1 MFRKIVASYVVSLV
15 LFSFVLGQTQI
26 TQTIYNST
34 FQKTKIAIP
43 DFKLQD
49 TSGLFDEGWSTLNQ
63 VLKQDIQNSGYFDVL
78 PETRIKMIKS
88 PFEGAIDFA
97 EWGSIEA
104 EHLVVGQII
113 NQDGGMR
120 VEVRLFEIQTQKT
133 ILAKAFKSKPSLA
146 RKTAHIIADDIMKYL
161 KNIEFATS
169 KIIFSK
175 DSLVTRKKETHNLKE
190 LYIMDYDGFNQYPIT
205 AGGIAISPS
214 ALRIDDQ
221 VLLAYCS
228 YEKAFTIEASY
239 GIFLKEGLRGEP
251 RKMFSDKGRR
261 AATPALSPDGK
272 KVVFSISQDGNVDL
286 WVMNLDGSDL
296 LRLTRHPS
304 VDTNPSWA
312 PGGNAILYTSDRT
325 GSPQIYRMD
334 ADGLNNQRITYENP
348 YNDGAVWNP
357 HYDYIAYVSRF
368 DNDFDVFVMDLKTTR
383 NYRLTV
389 KEGSNEDPCWSPD
402 GERICFSSNRS
413 GSWQLYV
420 VNRTDKDSLIQTTR
434 DGNNRTPIW
443 IR

>member
-1 MFRKIVASYVVSLV
+1 MATLI
-15 LFSFVLGQTQI
+15 LGQTHI
-26 TQTIYNST
+26 TQTMYNTT
-34 FQKTKIAIP
+34 FSKSKMAIP

-49 TSGLFDEGWSTLNQ
+49 TSGVFDEAWSTINQ
-63 VLKQDIQNSGYFDVL
+63 VLKRDIQNSGYFDVL
-78 PETRIKMIKS
+78 PETRIKLIQS
-88 PFEGAIDFA
+88 PFEGTINFE

-104 EHLVVGQII
+104 EHLVVGRIM
-113 NQDGGMR
+113 NEEGSMR
-120 VEVRLFEIQTQKT
+120 VEVRLFEVPTRKT
-133 ILAKAFKSKPSLA
+133 ILAKAYKSKPNLS

-161 KNIEFATS
+161 RNIGFATS

-175 DSLVTRKKETHNLKE
+175 DSFVTRRKEARTLKE
-190 LYIMDYDGFNQYPIT
+190 LYIMDYDGFNQFPIT

-214 ALRIDDQ
+214 ASMSGND

-239 GIFLKEGLRGEP
+239 GIFLKKGLRSQPVKLFG
-251 RKMFSDKGRR
+251 SKGNG
-261 AATPALSPDGK
+261 ASTPAISPDGK
-272 KVVFSISQDGNVDL
+272 KVAFALSNKGNVDL
-286 WVMNLDGSDL
+286 WVMNLNGSDL

-334 ADGLNNQRITYENP
+334 ADGLNNQRITFENP
-348 YNDGAVWNP
+348 YNDSAVWNP
-357 HYDYIAYVSRF
+357 RYDYIAYVSRF
-368 DNDFDVFVMDLKTTR
+368 DNDFDIFVLDLKTKL

-389 KEGSNEDPCWSPD
+389 REGSNEDPCWSPD

-420 VNRTDKDSLIQTTR
+420 VNRTDKDSLIQVTR
-434 DGNNRTPIW
+434 TGQNRTPIW
-443 IR
+443 IP